1 METENNALRNGELK
15 SAVECLLFVS
25 TEPVSVKEMAA
36 ALQIEEDQSQ
46 VELAVEELRQD
57 MAGRGGLQIVRVAGG
72 YQMCTRQEY
81 SECVTRLLSPS
92 KHKLSRA
99 ALETLAVIAYRQPV
113 TQPEI
118 EAVRGVNVDGVMK
131 TLTDHNLIREVGR
144 KQSPGRPI
152 LYATT
157 REFLQ
162 RFGLNDIHDLPDVD
176 GLGAEPEDGGQ
187 QSLFE
192 PAEAPAQEPV
202 ESADTLREAFAEA
215 EGSHAEGPRPEPW
228 MGENVIP
235 SPLMGEG

>member
-1 METENNALRNGELK
+1 MESCENVLSNGELK

-25 TEPVSVKEMAA
+25 TEPVPVKEMAA
-36 ALQIEEDQSQ
+36 ALKMEADEAS

-57 MAGRGGLQIVRVAGG
+57 LALRSGLQVVRVAGG
-72 YQMCTRQEY
+72 YQMCTRQDYAEY
-81 SECVTRLLSPS
+81 VTRLLSPS

-99 ALETLAVIAYRQPV
+99 GLETLAVIAYRQPV

-118 EAVRGVNVDGVMK
+118 EAVRGVKVDGVMK
-131 TLTDHNLIREVGR
+131 TLSDHNLVREVGR

-176 GLGAEPEDGGQ
+176 ELGGSPEDAGQ

-192 PAEAPAQEPV
+192 PSETPSDVMA
-202 ESADTLREAFAEA
+202 ESAEGLVHAIAQVEKAMSETPDTEEDL
-215 EGSHAEGPRPEPW
+215 
-228 MGENVIP
+228 
-235 SPLMGEG
+235 